1 MNCMDQVRLNTS
13 AAWGLP
19 VVVAKGTRVL
29 LRPIMPGDR
38 AKLHWG
44 MRHLSADA
52 RRHRFFSALADLDDE
67 LADYLTEI
75 DYRSHFAWVAVA
87 LDVVGQPVVAVGRYV
102 RLPSDPSA
110 AEIAFVVGDDYRR
123 QGLASALLDLLAIV
137 ARHNGIRRFHARVM
151 TDNVAMRSLLS
162 KAGARMELDDAGILR
177 TTMDVPAP
185 SGRSDPDT
193 ALSLAEAAASQVRHT
208 A

>member
-1 MNCMDQVRLNTS
+1 
-13 AAWGLP
+13 
-19 VVVAKGTRVL
+19 VVANGTRVL

-44 MRHLSADA
+44 MQHLSADA
-52 RRHRFFSALADLDDE
+52 RRHRFFSAIADLDDE
-67 LADYLTEI
+67 LAGYLTEI

-87 LDVVGQPVVAVGRYV
+87 LDVVGQPVIAVGRYV
-102 RLPSDPSA
+102 RLAPDPSV

-123 QGLASALLDLLAIV
+123 QGLASMLLDLLAIV
-137 ARHNGIRRFHARVM
+137 ARHNGIGRFHARVM
-151 TDNVAMRSLLS
+151 ADNVAMRSLLA
-162 KAGARMELDDAGILR
+162 KAGAKMELDDAGILR

-185 SGRSDPDT
+185 SGASDPAT
-193 ALSLAEAAASQVRHT
+193 ALAVAEAAARQIRRT

>member
-1 MNCMDQVRLNTS
+1 MDR
-13 AAWGLP
+13 GLP
-19 VVVAKGTRVL
+19 VVVANGTRVL

-38 AKLHWG
+38 EKLHSG
-44 MRHLSADA
+44 MQHLSADS
-52 RRHRFFSALADLDDE
+52 RRHRFFSAIAELDEE

-87 LDVVGQPVVAVGRYV
+87 LDVVGQPVIAVGRYV
-102 RLPSDPSA
+102 RLAPDPSV

-123 QGLASALLDLLAIV
+123 QGLASVLLDLLAIV
-137 ARHNGIRRFHARVM
+137 ARHNGIGRFHARVM
-151 TDNVAMRSLLS
+151 TDNVAMRSLLA
-162 KAGARMELDDAGILR
+162 KAGAKMELDDAGILR

-185 SGRSDPDT
+185 SGRSDPAT
-193 ALSLAEAAASQVRHT
+193 AISVAEATARQVRRT